1 MTQWPKKLFKA
12 TDPTPAGPRLNA
24 GVMSQDRASALRAPR
39 YLRATAI
46 STLAAS
52 IIPAALIVY
61 AAYDIQHGPP
71 VEASEAQ
78 GLAIIL
84 AHLLAA
90 IAFVALAFPFSGWLL
105 CRKQALT
112 RQRFYK
118 TLFLLLAVAALSPA
132 ALLAFIGFGL
142 GAFFLA
148 PASFAVMALFALP
161 FRPLWFRL
169 AQ

>member
-1 MTQWPKKLFKA
+1 M
-12 TDPTPAGPRLNA
+12 PR
-24 GVMSQDRASALRAPR
+24 DKTSALPAPR

-52 IIPAALIVY
+52 VIPAALMIY

-78 GLAIIL
+78 GSAIIL

-90 IAFVALAFPFSGWLL
+90 ILFVAIAFPFAGWLL
-105 CRKQALT
+105 CKRQALT
-112 RQRFYK
+112 RQRFYR
-118 TLFLLLAVAALSPA
+118 TSFLLLTAAALLPA
-132 ALLAFIGFGL
+132 ALLASIGFGL
-142 GAFFLA
+142 SAFLFA
-148 PASFAVMALFALP
+148 PASFAVVAFLALP
-161 FRPLWFRL
+161 FRPLWFKL